1 MKPPISTQSIVVTA
15 LVISIVTTTWNTT
28 SFVRSFYA
36 SNSDRDDWTIRVLFS
51 PDSYQADFRATESAV
66 SSNRHENS
74 QTNHHVDADKERKQS
89 SDSSQVS
96 SNKAKSSSF
105 QEDQLLES
113 LRPTQLEIGILSHQ
127 NVSFFRQLQETIDT
141 ADPHEQCHR
150 YGWTY
155 RTDDNDTESSSS
167 SSQPRQRPRRRLFL
181 GALIAS
187 EPQELLEIVAAE
199 VYGIYSGI
207 VFVESNR
214 TQNFV
219 PRPFQ
224 RLSDHHISWLAS
236 LYGVSTSQLQVR
248 PYVSE
253 NRKIRLLTREHKQRQ
268 EIVRGWKALGMQPDD
283 VGVLADADETLTR
296 DFVRALQICTDIP
309 QLDYTRHYCHHGL
322 VKLTAFTRIFEASPQ
337 CLTENRA
344 WFHPDVI
351 LGHCIDGIGNETL
364 HPRAPRSVNGS
375 SFLRARGFGS
385 VCNDWDGEAALN
397 VTSHSNVSGAPDD
410 DASPPP
416 PPRYPLWDA
425 ADFRRTCSG
434 PQVTVVNT
442 TLPRYMTA
450 PSITQP
456 ALPSESSNRSAA
468 PTDHFSLERYTG
480 FHFHNFFAHVHSTRF
495 KYLTYG
501 HADKDAGHKFIGNL
515 SQDLQMMVRCVS
527 QPDDASTPESEQDA
541 VRWRHKGYESA
552 RPFLPIY
559 FHDADYR
566 RRRHAHVRAMVQA
579 DQEFMQQHWPN
590 KPGDSSLSSSRRR
603 RRRRRDQMARR
614 PSITAQ
620 SNDPAISEVP
630 PHLSY
635 RNDGD
640 SSTASVIALAT
651 NYDIRTYKRFVG
663 SLRRSG
669 YTGHIMLGLAPNPSR
684 HIVHY
689 LHSRNVT
696 IHILSWVNCTY
707 TRDASMPGDIFQKTR
722 CTSPYPDIKIRWSRF
737 PLARDWLQACS
748 TCTGPVLIT
757 DARDVIFQ
765 RDPFGPGSPTVDSL
779 QVFQEHADMTTD
791 NWLTEWPIRECK
803 NLSLPRQPMLCS
815 GTTIGPRN
823 IMLKYL
829 ELMYR
834 EMKVWIEDPK
844 CRFNI
849 NGDDQSIHN
858 YLFYTGQL
866 PAGTQSIVHRQGGIV
881 NTIGHYAAQLFR
893 RHIRPLVDQA
903 VARNATPAGIRYLG
917 ATHTSWIG
925 LEYGLTNEHGLL
937 IESDGSVSRVVH
949 QWDRFGT
956 PYLDWLQEQD
966 WVRDTGPIPGVSDK
980 SVRGVL
986 QLQ

>member
-1 MKPPISTQSIVVTA
+1 MKPLVSTQSIVVTA
-15 LVISIVTTTWNTT
+15 LLISIITTTWNTA
-28 SFVRSFYA
+28 SIVRSFDS
-36 SNSDRDDWTIRVLFS
+36 SNGNHDEM
-51 PDSYQADFRATESAV
+51 ATRLLSLDAHQPTFDAGDSAV
-66 SSNRHENS
+66 SQSSNRRENS
-74 QTNHHVDADKERKQS
+74 PTNHRVEANKERKQS
-89 SDSSQVS
+89 SNPSTVS
-96 SNKAKSSSF
+96 KEKAKTANYYNK
-105 QEDQLLES
+105 EDQLLES

-127 NVSFFRQLQETIDT
+127 NVSFFRQLQQDIDT

-155 RTDDNDTESSSS
+155 RTDNDNDTISKL
-167 SSQPRQRPRRRLFL
+167 RPRRRLFL

-199 VYGIYSGI
+199 VYGLYSGI
-207 VFVESNR
+207 VLVESNR

-224 RLSDHHISWLAS
+224 RLSNNHTLWLAQ
-236 LYGVSTSQLQVR
+236 LYGVPRERLQVR
-248 PYVSE
+248 PYSNE
-253 NRKIRLLTREHKQRQ
+253 NRKIRLLTREHRQRQ

-296 DFVRALQICTDIP
+296 DFLRALQICTNVP
-309 QLDYTRHYCHHGL
+309 QLDYKRHYCHHSL
-322 VKLTAFTRIFEASPQ
+322 VKITAFTRIFEASPE

-351 LGHCIDGIGNETL
+351 VGQCIDGIGHKAL

-385 VCNDWDGEAALN
+385 ACNDWDGEAALN
-397 VTSHSNVSGAPDD
+397 VSNGP
-410 DASPPP
+410 ASQT

-450 PSITQP
+450 TASN
-456 ALPSESSNRSAA
+456 ESSRRRNGSNRDSAA
-468 PTDHFSLERYTG
+468 ALNDDTAGSQLERYTG
-480 FHFHNFFAHVHSTRF
+480 FPFHNFFAHVHSTRF

-501 HADKDAGHKFIGNL
+501 HADKDAGRKFIGNL
-515 SQDLQMMVRCVS
+515 SQDLQMMVRCVL
-527 QPDDASTPESEQDA
+527 PDDVGTPESEQQDA
-541 VRWRHKGYESA
+541 DLRWRHEGYESA

-579 DQEFMQQHWPN
+579 DQEFMQQQRRN
-590 KPGDSSLSSSRRR
+590 NPGANSPLSSSH
-603 RRRRRDQMARR
+603 RDATAMR
-614 PSITAQ
+614 PSSTAQ
-620 SNDPAISEVP
+620 PNESVRDVS
-630 PHLSY
+630 PHRPY
-635 RNDGD
+635 QNDGD

-696 IHILSWVNCTY
+696 IHALSWVNCTY
-707 TRDASMPGDIFQKTR
+707 TRDASMPEDIFQKTK
-722 CTSPYPDIKIRWSRF
+722 CASPYPDIKIRWSRF
-737 PLARDWLQACS
+737 PLARDWLRACS
-748 TCTGPVLIT
+748 ACTGPVLIT

-765 RDPFGPGSPTVDSL
+765 RDPFGPGSQAVDSL
-779 QVFQEHADMTTD
+779 QVFEEHADMTTD

-803 NLSLPRQPMLCS
+803 SLSLPRQPMLCS
-815 GTTIGPRN
+815 GTTIGPRAV
-823 IMLKYL
+823 MLEYL

-858 YLFYTGQL
+858 YLYYTDQL
-866 PAGTQSIVHRQGGIV
+866 PVGTRSMPHRQGGIV

-893 RHIRPLVDQA
+893 QHIRPLVDQA
-903 VARNATPAGIRYLG
+903 AARNGTTKGIRYPG
-917 ATHTSWIG
+917 ATQASWIG

-966 WVRDTGPIPGVSDK
+966 WVRDTGSIPGVPDPHQNAG
-980 SVRGVL
+980 GVQ